1 MRILKTSLALQMAI
15 ATLLGLMCGLFFG
28 DLCSGFTPYAQAYI
42 MILKI
47 TAIPYLMVAIIHGVG
62 QLSVSQAKM
71 TLKKGVLFVGL
82 AWMINIMMVYATYL
96 IFPKPKVTQLTGYIT
111 GNSPPINFSE
121 LLIPENVFYDL
132 ANNIIP
138 SVVIFSLLIGI
149 ALMYLKEKQ
158 TIMQGC
164 QNLVEVLTR
173 ITGWIARIT
182 PIGTFIIIANKT
194 GTIQFAT
201 IRQVSSYLILYILCL
216 SIVIF
221 WIFPKITSMLTHIPS
236 SRWLKQLSPILLI
249 AYTTNVVIVCLP
261 YIVELLKKETLS
273 IDPFDEKAQ
282 NQIQGTVSVAFNL
295 PMGSLFITL
304 FILFIS
310 LFYQIS
316 LNLPSQVELFLTTLL
331 TGVGSIG
338 MGSWIN
344 NLTFLLDS
352 LGLPQDALSLF
363 LTTLPFTSGFQAMAS
378 AMQITTVSLLIILA
392 SRKLIKFSFSK
403 IIKKAIITFVPIFAL
418 FAVIKAFNPLPEI
431 KNEKTSIFELS
442 ISSKTPVVTYKSPPL
457 KNSASTEENVFQ
469 RILRTK
475 ILKLG
480 YSADVAPFSFYNIEH
495 QLVGY
500 NIAFAYELAHDLGC
514 SLAFIPMKYENVVA
528 ELAEGVYDIA
538 LSALSINAQRLKDLS
553 FTESYLEPEF
563 VFITTNPNKKKF
575 SSLDSIK
582 NRPHLSI
589 AVLKGT
595 SYENQARSL
604 FFNHPIIT
612 LDNPDQFTTNPPP
625 ADALFWTEN
634 EAIAWAL
641 RHHQFKIV
649 FPSPSIGRDSLA
661 YAIAPNNPQLLN
673 YLNQWLQLKKIQGYT
688 DKQYN
693 LWILEKTEIVVIPPP
708 RWSVLR
714 HFGWIQ

>member
-1 MRILKTSLALQMAI
+1 
-15 ATLLGLMCGLFFG
+15 
-28 DLCSGFTPYAQAYI
+28 
-42 MILKI
+42 
-47 TAIPYLMVAIIHGVG
+47 
-62 QLSVSQAKM
+62 
-71 TLKKGVLFVGL
+71 
-82 AWMINIMMVYATYL
+82 
-96 IFPKPKVTQLTGYIT
+96 
-111 GNSPPINFSE
+111 
-121 LLIPENVFYDL
+121 
-132 ANNIIP
+132 
-138 SVVIFSLLIGI
+138 
-149 ALMYLKEKQ
+149 
-158 TIMQGC
+158 
-164 QNLVEVLTR
+164 
-173 ITGWIARIT
+173 
-182 PIGTFIIIANKT
+182 
-194 GTIQFAT
+194 
-201 IRQVSSYLILYILCL
+201 
-216 SIVIF
+216 
-221 WIFPKITSMLTHIPS
+221 MLTHIPS

-316 LNLPSQVELFLTTLL
+316 LSLPSQIELFLTTVL

-338 MGSWIN
+338 MGSSIN
-344 NLTFLLDS
+344 NLTFLLAS

-392 SRKLIKFSFSK
+392 SRKLIKLSFSK
-403 IIKKAIITFVPIFAL
+403 IIKKAIITFVPILAL
-418 FAVIKAFNPLPEI
+418 FSVIKAFNPLPEI
-431 KNEKTSIFELS
+431 KNEKTSIFELT

-457 KNSASTEENVFQ
+457 KNTPSIGEDTFQ

-480 YSADVAPFSFYNIEH
+480 YTANIPPFSFYNIEN

-514 SLAFIPMKYENVVA
+514 SLAFIPMKYENVVT
-528 ELAEGVYDIA
+528 ELTEGVYDIA
-538 LSALSINAQRLKDLS
+538 LSALSINAPRLKEIS

-563 VFITTNPNKKKF
+563 IFITTSQNKKKF
-575 SSLDSIK
+575 HSLDSIK

-604 FFNHPIIT
+604 FSNHPIVT
-612 LDNPDQFTTNPPP
+612 LDSPDQFATVPPP

-634 EAIAWAL
+634 EGIAWSL

-649 FPSPSIGRDSLA
+649 FPSPTIGKDSLA
-661 YAIAPNNPQLLN
+661 YAIAPNNPQFLN

-714 HFGWIQ
+714 YFGWVQ

>member
-1 MRILKTSLALQMAI
+1 
-15 ATLLGLMCGLFFG
+15 
-28 DLCSGFTPYAQAYI
+28 
-42 MILKI
+42 
-47 TAIPYLMVAIIHGVG
+47 
-62 QLSVSQAKM
+62 
-71 TLKKGVLFVGL
+71 
-82 AWMINIMMVYATYL
+82 
-96 IFPKPKVTQLTGYIT
+96 
-111 GNSPPINFSE
+111 
-121 LLIPENVFYDL
+121 NVFYDL

-138 SVVIFSLLIGI
+138 SVVVFSLLVGI

-164 QNLVEVLTR
+164 QNLVEALTR

-182 PIGTFIIIANKT
+182 PIGTFIIIANKA

-201 IRQVSSYLILYILCL
+201 IKQVSTYLILYILCL

-249 AYTTNVVIVCLP
+249 AYTTNVVIVSLP
-261 YIVELLKKETLS
+261 YIVELLKKETLT

-282 NQIQGTVSVAFNL
+282 TQIQGTVSVAFNF

-310 LFYQIS
+310 LFYQIP
-316 LNLPSQVELFLTTLL
+316 LNVSNQVELFLTTLL
-331 TGVGSIG
+331 TGLGAIG

-378 AMQITTVSLLIILA
+378 AMQITTLSLLIILA

-403 IIKKAIITFVPIFAL
+403 IIRKSIITFVPIFIL
-418 FAVIKAFNPLPEI
+418 FAIIKAFNPLPEI
-431 KNEKTSIFELS
+431 KNEKTSIFELR
-442 ISSKTPVVTYKSPPL
+442 ISSQTPVVTYKSPPL
-457 KNSASTEENVFQ
+457 KTYTSTQENTFE

-475 ILKLG
+475 TLKIG
-480 YSADVAPFSFYNIEH
+480 YTVNAAPFSFYNVEH

-514 SLAFIPMKYENVVA
+514 SLAFIPMKYDNVVA
-528 ELAEGVYDIA
+528 ELTEGVYDIA
-538 LSALSINAQRLKDLS
+538 LSALSISPERLKTLS
-553 FTESYLEPEF
+553 FTDSYLEPEF
-563 VFITTNPNKKKF
+563 VFITTSSNKKKF
-575 SSLDSIK
+575 SSFNSIK
-582 NRPHLSI
+582 NRPDLSI

-595 SYENQARSL
+595 SHEQIVKSL
-604 FFNHPIIT
+604 FANHPIIT
-612 LDNPDQFTTNPPP
+612 LDTPDQFASTPPP

-634 EAIAWAL
+634 EAIAWTI
-641 RHHQFKIV
+641 RHHQFKIS
-649 FPSPSIGRDSLA
+649 FPSPSIGKDSLA
-661 YAIAPNNPQLLN
+661 YAIAPNNPRFLN
-673 YLNQWLQLKKIQGYT
+673 YLNQWLQLKKVQGYT

-693 LWILEKTEIVVIPPP
+693 LWILEKTEIVVVPPP

-714 HFGWIQ
+714 YLGWVQ

>member
-1 MRILKTSLALQMAI
+1 MKILKTSLALQMAI
-15 ATLLGLMCGLFFG
+15 ATLLGLMCGLFLG
-28 DLCSGFTPYAQAYI
+28 DLCEAFTPYAQAYI

-71 TLKKGVLFVGL
+71 TLKKGVLFLAL
-82 AWMINIMMVYATYL
+82 AWSINIIMVYATYF
-96 IFPKPKVTQLTGYIT
+96 IFPKAKVTQLTGYIT

-121 LLIPENVFYDL
+121 LLIPENIFYDL
-132 ANNIIP
+132 SNNIIP
-138 SVVIFSLLIGI
+138 SVVVFSVLVGI

-173 ITGWIARIT
+173 VTGWIARIT

-201 IRQVSSYLILYILCL
+201 IRQVSSYLILYIICL

-316 LNLPSQVELFLTTLL
+316 LSISSQIELFLTTLL

-344 NLTFLLDS
+344 NLTFMLDS
-352 LGLPQDALSLF
+352 LGLPQEALSLF

-378 AMQITTVSLLIILA
+378 AMQITTVSLLTILA

-403 IIKKAIITFVPIFAL
+403 IAKKTIFTFAPVVILFITIKT
-418 FAVIKAFNPLPEI
+418 FNPLPEI
-431 KNEKTSIFELS
+431 KNEKTSIFELT
-442 ISSKTPVVTYKSPPL
+442 ISSKTPVITYKSPPL
-457 KNSASTEENVFQ
+457 KNTTTLNENTFQ
-469 RILRTK
+469 RILSTK
-475 ILKLG
+475 ILKVG
-480 YSADVAPFSFYNIEH
+480 YTTNIPPFSFYNIE
-495 QLVGY
+495 QNLVGY

-514 SLAFIPMKYENVVA
+514 SLAFIPMKYDNVAA
-528 ELAEGVYDIA
+528 ELKEGVYDIA
-538 LSALSINAQRLKDLS
+538 LSALSINTHRLKEIA
-553 FTESYLEPEF
+553 FTESYIEPEF
-563 VFITTNPNKKKF
+563 VFLTTSPNKKKF

-582 NRPHLSI
+582 SRPHLSI

-595 SYENQARSL
+595 SYEDQARSL

-612 LDNPDQFTTNPPP
+612 LDSPDQFATTPPP
-625 ADALFWTEN
+625 ADAFFWTEN

-641 RHHQFKIV
+641 RHHQFKII
-649 FPSPSIGRDSLA
+649 FPSPTIGRDSLA
-661 YAIAPNNPQLLN
+661 YGIAPNNPELLN
-673 YLNQWLQLKKIQGYT
+673 YLNQWLELKKIQGYT

-714 HFGWIQ
+714 HFGWVQ